1 MFLLSQPLARTATL
15 LFLPL
20 VTSLIGN
27 HGNHLSS
34 HRSTVARS
42 PSSSVAQIPPHGHR
56 RRHPGVHPSSSTSL
70 KNDLRD
76 EIEQAAQRR
85 AYENRAKGDGVG
97 STATGAVIGGI
108 LGGPF
113 VDKARQEELKRKG
126 LTPDMLDMA
135 SDVGVALKQAVE
147 GLRAT
152 HDSMDTSQRLAK
164 NLDRQ
169 SETIY
174 ERAKAAI
181 ASGDEET
188 ARTLL
193 EKREAIKEKLLKV
206 LRNLA
211 EDKKRL
217 ATMESNVEA
226 LEARGLE
233 IESLLRRS
241 VGAAA
246 LKDTDMSEFS
256 LEPEDPLLKKFR
268 DLGM

>member
-1 MFLLSQPLARTATL
+1 
-15 LFLPL
+15 
-20 VTSLIGN
+20 
-27 HGNHLSS
+27 
-34 HRSTVARS
+34 
-42 PSSSVAQIPPHGHR
+42 
-56 RRHPGVHPSSSTSL
+56 
-70 KNDLRD
+70 
-76 EIEQAAQRR
+76 
-85 AYENRAKGDGVG
+85 
-97 STATGAVIGGI
+97 
-108 LGGPF
+108 
-113 VDKARQEELKRKG
+113 
-126 LTPDMLDMA
+126 MLDMA

-152 HDSMDTSQRLAK
+152 QDSMVTSQRLAK

-193 EKREAIKEKLLKV
+193 LEREAIKEKLLKV

-217 ATMESNVEA
+217 ATMVSNVEA

-246 LKDTDMSEFS
+246 LKDTGMSEFS

>member
-1 MFLLSQPLARTATL
+1 
-15 LFLPL
+15 
-20 VTSLIGN
+20 
-27 HGNHLSS
+27 
-34 HRSTVARS
+34 
-42 PSSSVAQIPPHGHR
+42 
-56 RRHPGVHPSSSTSL
+56 
-70 KNDLRD
+70 
-76 EIEQAAQRR
+76 
-85 AYENRAKGDGVG
+85 
-97 STATGAVIGGI
+97 
-108 LGGPF
+108 
-113 VDKARQEELKRKG
+113 
-126 LTPDMLDMA
+126 MA

-246 LKDTDMSEFS
+246 LKDTGMSEFS